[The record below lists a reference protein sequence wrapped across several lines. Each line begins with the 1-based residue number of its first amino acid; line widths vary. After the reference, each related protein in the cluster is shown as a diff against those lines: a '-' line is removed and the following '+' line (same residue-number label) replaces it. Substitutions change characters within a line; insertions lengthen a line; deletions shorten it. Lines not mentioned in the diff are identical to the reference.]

1 MLNKVIMFVKK
12 IRLKANLRKLKN
24 NLSIDKSSILLP
36 TTNFNINIKS
46 DDIKVEIG
54 EKSMV
59 GCNFIFESKSGKIT
73 IGKRTFINS
82 GTNLISVNNIN
93 IGDDVTIGWNVYI
106 YDHNSHSLS
115 PRYRIEDIKQQRYDY
130 YNCDNFI
137 QNKNWN
143 VVKSA
148 PINIENNVWI
158 GFGVIIL
165 KGVTIGEGA
174 VIGAG
179 SVVTKD
185 VPAYTIVAGNPAVV
199 IKKIDCEEK

>member
-1 MLNKVIMFVKK
+1 MLNKLIIFIKK
-12 IRLKANLRKLKN
+12 IRLRVNLRKLRKN
-24 NLSIDKSSILLP
+24 LDIDKSSILLP
-36 TTNFNINIKS
+36 TTNFNINVKS
-46 DDIKVEIG
+46 DDIKVKIG
-54 EKSMV
+54 ESSMV
-59 GCNFIFESKSGKIT
+59 GCNFIFESSSGKIT

-93 IGDDVTIGWNVYI
+93 IGDDVTIGWNVWI
-106 YDHNSHSLS
+106 YDHNSHSLNYK
-115 PRYRIEDIKQQRYDY
+115 YRMEDIKQQRYDY
-130 YNCDNFI
+130 YNETNFI
-137 QNKNWN
+137 QNKNWD

-148 PINIENNVWI
+148 PINIGDNVWI

-185 VPAYTIVAGNPAVV
+185 IPAYTIAAGNPAVV
-199 IKKIDCEEK
+199 IKKIDCEEN